1 MTVSLA
7 MSAVT
12 AFAPLPRADLEHV
25 LAHTEAV
32 WREMA
37 GASIFITGGTGFFG
51 HWLLE
56 TLAWANARLQV
67 GICATVLS
75 RDPTTCSSRISR
87 LAANRSIAV
96 VAGDVRSF
104 DFPASRFTH
113 VVHAAFDSARPIGD
127 PLAAFDTLVAGTRR
141 ALEFAATQPLQNMLF
156 VSSGA
161 IYGPQ
166 PPSMACMPEDYRG
179 GPDPASAS
187 SVYGE
192 GKRAAE
198 LLCAMA
204 AASGLPV
211 TIARC
216 FAFIGPGLPLDAHF
230 AAGNFLRDAAAGKE
244 IVIRGDG
251 RPLRSYLYAAD
262 LAIWLWTLLL
272 RGRSGR
278 AYNVGSEEAISIG
291 ELAWQITACAA
302 APGVAILGKPG
313 EGAAERYVPDT
324 GRARA
329 ELGLAQYID
338 LPEAIRRTLAW
349 MELAAA

>member
-1 MTVSLA
+1 
-7 MSAVT
+7 
-12 AFAPLPRADLEHV
+12 
-25 LAHTEAV
+25 
-32 WREMA
+32 MA

-75 RDPTTCSSRISR
+75 RDPTTCARRISC
-87 LAANRSIAV
+87 LAANPSITV
-96 VAGDVRSF
+96 VPGDVRSF
-104 DFPASRFTH
+104 DFPTSRFTH
-113 VVHAAFDSARPIGD
+113 VVHAAFDSARPIDD
-127 PLAAFDTLVAGTRR
+127 PLAAFDTLATGTRR
-141 ALEFAATQPLQNMLF
+141 VLEFAATQPLKNMLF

-161 IYGPQ
+161 VYGPQ
-166 PPSMACMPEDYRG
+166 PPGMACMAEDYCG

-204 AASGLPV
+204 AADGLPV

-244 IVIRGDG
+244 IVIKGDG

-262 LAIWLWTLLL
+262 LAIWLWTVLLK
-272 RGRSGR
+272 GSAGR
-278 AYNVGSEEAISIG
+278 AYNVGSKEPVSIC
-291 ELAWQITACAA
+291 ELARAIAA
-302 APGVAILGKPG
+302 RAPTRPAVRILGTPG
-313 EGAAERYVPDT
+313 RAPAERYVPCVR
-324 GRARA
+324 RATE
-329 ELGLAQYID
+329 ELGLSRTVVLEDAID
-338 LPEAIRRTLAW
+338 RSFRWLHRSA
-349 MELAAA
+349 